1 MYLIAIAVGLI
12 MLLILW
18 SRIELKFLTTTE
30 YKISSK
36 KLGSDFHDVKFVV
49 LSDLH
54 NHSLGKNNK
63 RLIEKIDSISPD
75 FILIAGDM
83 VTKRQFCVP
92 SNAFTL
98 LKILSN
104 KYKIYYGYGN
114 HEQYF
119 EQLLDNL
126 QESNLKE
133 AEIIRRKNLF
143 STWVEYKKRL
153 KSFGIEFLDNNQISL
168 TIGDINRNANRNQ
181 NRKNMTSELLVCGL
195 SLDMAY
201 YVRPN
206 HKGQASN
213 DNSTVQKPQSVQEFL
228 KATFGKKA
236 KDIFHILIA
245 HNPIYF
251 EDYVAWGADLIL
263 SGHVHGGLVRLPFL
277 GGLIS
282 PSVKLFPKYDAGRF
296 TKDGKTMIIS
306 RGLGTHS
313 NMPRIF
319 NPPELIVVHISHE
332 AEEA

>member
-1 MYLIAIAVGLI
+1 MYLIAIAVGLF

-18 SRIELKFLTTTE
+18 SRVELKFLTTTE
-30 YKISSK
+30 YMISSE
-36 KLGSDFHDVKFVV
+36 KLGSEFNDLKFVV

-54 NHSLGKNNK
+54 NHSLGKDNRK
-63 RLIEKIDSISPD
+63 LIERIDSISPD

-83 VTKRQFCVP
+83 VTKRHFCIP

-98 LKILSN
+98 LKILSK

-119 EQLLDNL
+119 EQLLDNIHDL
-126 QESNLKE
+126 NLKE
-133 AEIIRRKNLF
+133 TEIIQRKSLY

-153 KSFGIEFLDNNQISL
+153 RSLGIVFLDNNQITL
-168 TIGDINRNANRNQ
+168 TKADTTVRNSELKS
-181 NRKNMTSELLVCGL
+181 NRKSKNSKLLISGL
-195 SLDMAY
+195 SLDMVY
-201 YVRPN
+201 YLRTKN
-206 HKGQASN
+206 KDGQAPLA
-213 DNSTVQKPQSVQEFL
+213 NSAAGKSKSVEETL
-228 KATFGKKA
+228 TAALGKKDE
-236 KDIFHILIA
+236 DIFHILIA

-251 EDYVAWGADLIL
+251 EEYVNWGADLTL

-282 PSVKLFPKYDAGRF
+282 PSVKLFPKYDAGKF

-313 NMPRIF
+313 NMPRF
-319 NPPELIVVHISHE
+319 LNPPELIVVHLTNTVD
-332 AEEA
+332 